1 MDEEYEFEQPTQAE
15 LEKCLAHVRYT
26 QHIDKVYRN
35 LKDKTNVAMHRLE
48 PQLRSD
54 PEKFDHD
61 FMNLKS
67 YMDDLD
73 AEEAEKRARKSF
85 RLEQLP
91 Q

>member
-1 MDEEYEFEQPTQAE
+1 M
-15 LEKCLAHVRYT
+15 
-26 QHIDKVYRN
+26 
-35 LKDKTNVAMHRLE
+35 KDKTNVAMHRLE